1 MMHRI
6 RFSSI
11 GLLKPLKPS
20 FISQSALKTN
30 TFKISQLSIANA
42 NFKRNFNSSSTYSS
56 SSSSEYNKR
65 YIYGGVLT
73 LTFGIGCF
81 SIFYYNDKILNE
93 SPLSKYKNHHGL
105 DQDELRLKNLEPKI
119 KITNEQSVTTLS
131 HKNTLEADPNEETF
145 EMGLYVSSQRQ
156 LEEEENSIRKSK
168 TESGNKFLQIYYRI
182 NYFLIDKIFE
192 PIITIGRFIEL
203 TIIFL
208 PILLLCPIS
217 YFGKKNH
224 EKSGER
230 SGTLIWFK
238 YIRISAELAGASFIK
253 LGQWAASRT
262 DIFPQELCNELG
274 ELHSNAKPHSFKATK
289 KMIEL
294 TLDGVPFDQ
303 VFEEFDT
310 KPIGCGAIAQ
320 VYLAK
325 LTKQYRD
332 ENNLK
337 EEDYVAVKVV
347 HPKVEIKINR
357 DLKIMNFFANL
368 IDYIPTM
375 EWLSLPQ
382 EVLNFSVLMKL
393 QLDLRIE
400 GYNLLKF
407 QEKFKGRSNVKFPK
421 PFKRFSG
428 RKVLIEERINGLSM
442 SKLLEMKETFG
453 KGISKESSDI
463 LIDSFLKMLIL
474 DNFIHSDLHAGN
486 IFIRFGKNIKNSKN
500 GNNERS
506 LFTKID
512 GIGNNYGEFN
522 DEDND
527 LILEQL
533 KDPKI
538 YNDSKEFLKF
548 FNKLTQDGYHPQVC
562 LIDVGLITELDDV
575 NRINFIGL
583 FNALSEF
590 DGYKAGELM
599 VERSKTPE
607 SAINKELFAL
617 KVEKLV
623 DRVKERTFTLG
634 SFSIGDLLDQMLGM
648 VRQHHVRMEGDFVSV
663 IVAILLLEGIGRQ
676 LDPDLDLFARFVY
689 GWNFGFPTF

>member
-6 RFSSI
+6 RFPFVDIS
-11 GLLKPLKPS
+11 KPLKPS
-20 FISQSALKTN
+20 FISRSVLKPHAV
-30 TFKISQLSIANA
+30 KISPLSITNP
-42 NFKRNFNSSSTYSS
+42 NFKRSFNSSSESAQYSS
-56 SSSSEYNKR
+56 WKGTHHKR
-65 YIYGGVLT
+65 YMYGALT
-73 LTFGIGCF
+73 LTAGIACI
-81 SIFYYNDKILNE
+81 SIFYHGDKILNE
-93 SPLSKYKNHHGL
+93 SPLAKYKSNHGL
-105 DQDELRLKNLEPKI
+105 DEDELRLKSLQPKI
-119 KITNEQSVTTLS
+119 KITNEQSATTLS

-156 LEEEENSIRKSK
+156 LEEEEKSIRKKK

-182 NYFLIDKIFE
+182 SYFLIDKVFE
-192 PIITIGRFIEL
+192 PIITVGRFIEL
-203 TIIFL
+203 TVIFL

-262 DIFPQELCNELG
+262 DIFPEELCNELG

-310 KPIGCGAIAQ
+310 KPVGCGAIAQ
-320 VYLAK
+320 VHLAK

-332 ENNLK
+332 ENNLR

-382 EVLNFSVLMKL
+382 EVLNFSILMKL

-421 PFKRFSG
+421 PFKTFSG

-442 SKLLEMKETFG
+442 SKLLEMKQTFG
-453 KGISKESSDI
+453 KGISKETSDI
-463 LIDSFLKMLIL
+463 LIDGFLKMLIL

-486 IFIRFGKNIKNSKN
+486 IFIRFGKNTRPKN

-512 GIGNNYGEFN
+512 GFGNGEFN

-527 LILEQL
+527 KILEQL
-533 KDPKI
+533 KDPKV
-538 YNDSKEFLKF
+538 YNDSNEFLKF
-548 FNKLTQDGYHPQVC
+548 FNKLSQDGYHPQVC
-562 LIDVGLITELDDV
+562 LIDVGLITELDND
-575 NRINFIGL
+575 NRVNFIGL